1 MSQPAWPE
9 PSSCTPLGAPSQVK
23 DAQVRRYAAY
33 GLLALGVLA
42 FRSVTANHLWKTGM
56 RTHWYWP

>member
-1 MSQPAWPE
+1 MAE
-9 PSSCTPLGAPSQVK
+9 PTLVHSVLAPPQVK